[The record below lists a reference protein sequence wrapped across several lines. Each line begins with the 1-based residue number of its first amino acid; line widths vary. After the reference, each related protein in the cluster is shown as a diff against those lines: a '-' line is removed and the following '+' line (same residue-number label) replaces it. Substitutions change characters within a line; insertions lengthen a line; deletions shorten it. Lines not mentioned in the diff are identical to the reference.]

1 MQETEHPDK
10 APAKGSASILILKA
24 ALTQVDDVLVNAEK
38 TINMLQQNLTQVTSQ
53 RVGLQYQK
61 NMLTELITKIQDAES
76 K

>member
-1 MQETEHPDK
+1 MSEPVKDST
-10 APAKGSASILILKA
+10 SISILKA
-24 ALTQVDDVLVNAEK
+24 ALTQVSDVLVNAEA
-38 TINMLQQNLTQVTSQ
+38 TINMLQQNLAQVTSQ